1 MSFASRLKEQRLR
14 MNFTQAEL
22 ANILGVT
29 KSAIGNYET
38 GLNSP
43 KAEILF
49 KVFEVLKCDANY
61 LFQDEM
67 ADMHEETASPE
78 EMNNLV
84 KRYRRLDTLSQ
95 KLVLSVIEIEL
106 ERCNSIS
113 SRVLGGANKKVNN
126 SYTVSFRIS
135 DQPASAGTGVYLG
148 PDGFTEHM
156 VNAEAVKGADFGV
169 PVSGDSMEPL
179 YKDGDIILVSM
190 SSPVR
195 MGDIA
200 LVTMD
205 GCGYVKKLGKGV
217 LISVNH
223 HYDPIPVTEDIR
235 INGKVI
241 GVLPA
246 QIE

>member
-1 MSFASRLKEQRLR
+1 MKKEEIGSKLQEYRVRAGLTQKDVALAIQRPQPTIAAWEKGRSQPDADTLYSLLLLYKVSP
-14 MNFTQAEL
+14 NTFFDYDISSINVTSKEL
-22 ANILGVT
+22 ELIEMYRSLDT
-29 KSAIGNYET
+29 KSQAF
-38 GLNSP
+38 
-43 KAEILF
+43 ILT
-49 KVFEVLKCDANY
+49 VL
-61 LFQDEM
+61 E
-67 ADMHEETASPE
+67 HE
-78 EMNNLV
+78 
-84 KRYRRLDTLSQ
+84 K
-95 KLVLSVIEIEL
+95 
-106 ERCNSIS
+106 ERCQDAPSQHPPS
-113 SRVLGGANKKVNN
+113 NKIDSPTKILLK
-126 SYTVSFRIS
+126 IS

-190 SSPVR
+190 SSPVQ

-223 HYDPIPVTEDIR
+223 HYDPITVTEDIR

-246 QIE
+246 QTE

>member
-1 MSFASRLKEQRLR
+1 MDKPIVKSNNRVRELRLIHHL
-14 MNFTQAEL
+14 TQSEL
-22 ANILGVT
+22 AEKTQLSYSSIVSYENGLRDPNARAMATLESFFGVSGEYLLGLTDINSAKVRTFSASHNKAPILE
-29 KSAIGNYET
+29 KYE
-38 GLNSP
+38 
-43 KAEILF
+43 
-49 KVFEVLKCDANY
+49 
-61 LFQDEM
+61 
-67 ADMHEETASPE
+67 
-78 EMNNLV
+78 
-84 KRYRRLDTLSQ
+84 RLDQ
-95 KLVLSVIEIEL
+95 HGKELVDLIVNKEL
-106 ERCNSIS
+106 ERCG
-113 SRVLGGANKKVNN
+113 RANKMTDDAVM
-126 SYTVSFRIS
+126 VSFRIS

-156 VNAEAVKGADFGV
+156 VNAEAVNGADFGV

-190 SSPVR
+190 SSPVQ

>member
-1 MSFASRLKEQRLR
+1 MSYESRLREARKRAGL
-14 MNFTQAEL
+14 TQEA
-22 ANILGVT
+22 LGKMVGCAKT
-29 KSAIGNYET
+29 TITGYET
-38 GLNSP
+38 GKSEPNMYILSKIMEALN
-43 KAEILF
+43 
-49 KVFEVLKCDANY
+49 VDANFI
-61 LFQDEM
+61 FQDEM
-67 ADMHEETASPE
+67 LEHYKNSATPDEMENIIRKYRCLDPIAQQAIRMLLDIELQRSTATCRLDDS
-78 EMNNLV
+78 NLV
-84 KRYRRLDTLSQ
+84 EPT
-95 KLVLSVIEIEL
+95 
-106 ERCNSIS
+106 CNIPF
-113 SRVLGGANKKVNN
+113 KV
-126 SYTVSFRIS
+126 S

-156 VNAEAVKGADFGV
+156 VNAEAVNGADFGV

-190 SSPVR
+190 SSPVQ

-246 QIE
+246 QTE

>member
-1 MSFASRLKEQRLR
+1 MGIGKTLQQLLATRNSNVNEVATATGVSPSTLYSIIKRDSMS
-14 MNFTQAEL
+14 
-22 ANILGVT
+22 ANIEDLYKVAHYLGV
-29 KSAIGNYET
+29 SLDFFYET
-38 GLNSP
+38 KNLGSLAFAP
-43 KAEILF
+43 CI
-49 KVFEVLKCDANY
+49 
-61 LFQDEM
+61 
-67 ADMHEETASPE
+67 SPE
-78 EMNNLV
+78 EQELLRKYRLLDQHSKETVLLLV
-84 KRYRRLDTLSQ
+84 NHEAERSISKN
-95 KLVLSVIEIEL
+95 VLSASAEFEYP
-106 ERCNSIS
+106 
-113 SRVLGGANKKVNN
+113 KKIP
-126 SYTVSFRIS
+126 FRIS
-135 DQPASAGTGVYLG
+135 TQPASAGTGVYLG
-148 PDGFTEHM
+148 PDGFTGHM

-223 HYDPIPVTEDIR
+223 HYAPIPVTEDIR